1 MCSTVSGAGPPSTE
15 QECESEPVF
24 SHPNVAP
31 VAAPRAAPHAAPP
44 AVRLELLHRVGVR
57 DVTEVHAVDPTGR
70 PLGVTPDVTL
80 LLNQRDLAASIQNG
94 ERGGQTRQAAANHD
108 HVRWMILLTGSID
121 EGPGCHRT
129 KRVLR
134 ELGRVPDAV
143 VPGED
148 QDPRVGGE

>member
-1 MCSTVSGAGPPSTE
+1 MLDGLRRGSPVDGAGVRVGAGLFAS
-15 QECESEPVF
+15 QRGAGSR
-24 SHPNVAP
+24 
-31 VAAPRAAPHAAPP
+31 PRAAPHAAPP